1 MNKTIK
7 HLENHRP
14 LYFAIGFTLVFILY
28 ISLVL
33 LPLSSCFR
41 LDIGSNSLGLSIYN
55 TEMVQGFFQ
64 ARDQAQLFCY
74 NQFLQLWD
82 VIFAVVSTAMF
93 SSWIIYLFK
102 NKRLLL
108 VAPTV
113 LGMIADWSENFVELL
128 MLKTY
133 SNSGVISETLVSL
146 GSGLNLFKLTSQGLT
161 YLIILTGIILA
172 LKTFL
177 TKPKLP

>member
-1 MNKTIK
+1 MNKTLN
-7 HLENHRP
+7 HLKNHRP

-33 LPLSSCFR
+33 VPFSSCYR
-41 LDIGSNSLGLSIYN
+41 LDVGSNSLGLAIYN

-74 NQFLQLWD
+74 SQFLKFWD

-93 SSWIIYLFK
+93 GSWIVYFFK
-102 NKRLLL
+102 SKRLLL

-113 LGMIADWSENFVELL
+113 LGMIADWSENFLELL

-146 GSGLNLFKLTSQGLT
+146 GSGLNIFKLTMGGLT
-161 YLIILTGIILA
+161 YLIILVGIILA

>member
-7 HLENHRP
+7 HLKNHRP

-28 ISLVL
+28 ISLILV
-33 LPLSSCFR
+33 PFSSCYR
-41 LDIGSNSLGLSIYN
+41 LDVGTNSLGLAIYN

-74 NQFLQLWD
+74 SQFLQFWD

-93 SSWIIYLFK
+93 GSWIIYLFK

-113 LGMIADWSENFVELL
+113 LGMIADWSENFLELL

-133 SNSGVISETLVSL
+133 SNSGAISETLVSL
-146 GSGLNLFKLTSQGLT
+146 GSGLNIFKLTMGGLT
-161 YLIILTGIILA
+161 YLIILVGIILA

>member
-1 MNKTIK
+1 MNKTVN
-7 HLENHRP
+7 HLKNHRP
-14 LYFAIGFTLVFILY
+14 LYFSIGFTLVFVLY

-33 LPLSSCFR
+33 VPFSSCYR
-41 LDIGSNSLGLSIYN
+41 LDVGSNSLGLAIYN

-74 NQFLQLWD
+74 SQFLQFWD
-82 VIFAVVSTAMF
+82 VIFAVLSSAMF
-93 SSWIIYLFK
+93 GSWIIYLFK
-102 NKRLLL
+102 NKRLVL

-113 LGMIADWSENFVELL
+113 LGMIADWSENFLELL

-133 SNSGVISETLVSL
+133 SISGTISETLVSL
-146 GSGLNLFKLTSQGLT
+146 GSGLNIFKLTMSGLT
-161 YLIILTGIILA
+161 WLIILVGIILA

-177 TKPKLP
+177 TKPKLT

>member
-1 MNKTIK
+1 MNKTLN
-7 HLENHRP
+7 HLKNHRP

-33 LPLSSCFR
+33 VPFSSCYR
-41 LDIGSNSLGLSIYN
+41 LDVGSNSLGLAIYN

-74 NQFLQLWD
+74 SQFLQLWD

-93 SSWIIYLFK
+93 GSWIIYLFK
-102 NKRLLL
+102 NKRLFL
-108 VAPTV
+108 VAPTI
-113 LGMIADWSENFVELL
+113 LGMISDWSENFLELL

-133 SNSGVISETLVSL
+133 SNSGLISETLVSL
-146 GSGLNLFKLTSQGLT
+146 GSGLNIFKLTMGGLT
-161 YLIILTGIILA
+161 YLIILVGIILA

-177 TKPKLP
+177 TKPKLS

>member
-7 HLENHRP
+7 HLKNHRP
-14 LYFAIGFTLVFILY
+14 LYFAIGFTLLFVFY
-28 ISLVL
+28 ISLILV
-33 LPLSSCFR
+33 PFSSCYR
-41 LDIGSNSLGLSIYN
+41 LDVGSNSLGLAIYN

-74 NQFLQLWD
+74 SQFLQFWD
-82 VIFAVVSTAMF
+82 VIFAVLSSAMF
-93 SSWIIYLFK
+93 GSWIIYLFK
-102 NKRLLL
+102 NKRLVL

-113 LGMIADWSENFVELL
+113 LGMIADWSENFLELL

-133 SNSGVISETLVSL
+133 SNSGAISETLVSL
-146 GSGLNLFKLTSQGLT
+146 GSGLNMFKLTMSGLT
-161 YLIILTGIILA
+161 WLIILVGIILA

-177 TKPKLP
+177 TKPKLT

>member
-1 MNKTIK
+1 MNKAIK
-7 HLENHRP
+7 HLKNHRP
-14 LYFAIGFTLVFILY
+14 LYFALGFTLLFILY

-33 LPLSSCFR
+33 VPFSSCYR
-41 LDIGSNSLGLSIYN
+41 LDVGSNSLGLAIYN

-74 NQFLQLWD
+74 SQFLKFWD
-82 VIFAVVSTAMF
+82 VIFAVISTAMF
-93 SSWIIYLFK
+93 GSWIVYFFK
-102 NKRLLL
+102 SKRLLL

-113 LGMIADWSENFVELL
+113 LGMIADWSENFLELL

-133 SNSGVISETLVSL
+133 SNSGAISETLVSL
-146 GSGLNLFKLTSQGLT
+146 GSGLNMFKLTMSGLT
-161 YLIILTGIILA
+161 WLIILVGIILA

-177 TKPKLP
+177 TKPKLT

>member
-7 HLENHRP
+7 HSKNHRP

-28 ISLVL
+28 ISLILV
-33 LPLSSCFR
+33 PFSSCYR
-41 LDIGSNSLGLSIYN
+41 LDVGSNSLGLAIYN

-74 NQFLQLWD
+74 SQFLQLWD

-93 SSWIIYLFK
+93 GSWIIYLFK

-113 LGMIADWSENFVELL
+113 LGMIADWSENFLELL

-133 SNSGVISETLVSL
+133 SNSGAISETLVSL
-146 GSGLNLFKLTSQGLT
+146 GSGLNIFKLTMSGLT
-161 YLIILTGIILA
+161 WLIILVGIILA

>member
-7 HLENHRP
+7 HLKNHRP
-14 LYFAIGFTLVFILY
+14 LYFAIGFTLLFVFY
-28 ISLVL
+28 ISLILV
-33 LPLSSCFR
+33 PFSSCYR
-41 LDIGSNSLGLSIYN
+41 LDVGSNSLGLAIYN

-74 NQFLQLWD
+74 SQFLQFWD
-82 VIFAVVSTAMF
+82 VIFAVLSSAMF
-93 SSWIIYLFK
+93 GSWIIYLFK
-102 NKRLLL
+102 NKRLVL

-113 LGMIADWSENFVELL
+113 LGMIADWSENFLELL

-133 SNSGVISETLVSL
+133 SISGAISETLVSL
-146 GSGLNLFKLTSQGLT
+146 GSGLNIFKLTMSGLT
-161 YLIILTGIILA
+161 WLIILVGIILA

-177 TKPKLP
+177 TKPKLT

>member
-7 HLENHRP
+7 HLKNHRP
-14 LYFAIGFTLVFILY
+14 LYFAIGFTLLFVLY

-33 LPLSSCFR
+33 VPFSSCYR
-41 LDIGSNSLGLSIYN
+41 LDIGSNSLGLAIYN

-74 NQFLQLWD
+74 SQFLQFWD
-82 VIFAVVSTAMF
+82 VIFAVLSSAMF
-93 SSWIIYLFK
+93 GSWIIYLFK

-113 LGMIADWSENFVELL
+113 LGMIADWSENFLELL

-133 SNSGVISETLVSL
+133 SISGAISETLVSL
-146 GSGLNLFKLTSQGLT
+146 GSGLNIFKLTMSGLT
-161 YLIILTGIILA
+161 WLIILVGIILA

-177 TKPKLP
+177 TKPKLT

>member
-1 MNKTIK
+1 MGDTIQ
-7 HLENHRP
+7 HLKNHRP
-14 LYFAIGFTLVFILY
+14 LYFAIGFTIVFILY

-33 LPLSSCFR
+33 VPLGSCFR
-41 LDIGSNSLGLSIYN
+41 RDVGSNSLGLSIYN
-55 TEMVQGFFQ
+55 TEMVQYFFQ

-74 NQFLQLWD
+74 SQFLQLWD
-82 VIFAVVSTAMF
+82 VIFATISTAMF
-93 SSWIIYLFK
+93 GSWIVCLFK

-108 VAPTV
+108 LAPTV

-128 MLKTY
+128 MLEAY
-133 SNSGVISETLVSL
+133 LNSGVISETLISI
-146 GSGLNLFKLTSQGLT
+146 GSGLNLFKLTTIGLT